1 MKKYFLLLLCFA
13 GWKNLIK
20 AQTVPD
26 SLVEEISSMN
36 DSSNIQKKLFI
47 FTDKTD
53 NSNINN
59 LRSQNFIPLQVYQ
72 QGKKSASALILHPFY
87 LRFACSNK
95 SDKPISFYFY
105 PGMFY
110 SRSELYR
117 NNNGVPEPI
126 AKRKNEDVFQLI
138 ALKAGEKTEFTAEL
152 QSDRSGRN
160 SINPQLININYL
172 EKYRILQYDQG
183 SDIKTVGFIFCGVL
197 MMMVLFMGT
206 SYLLNKRKEYL
217 YNCLYSL
224 CMCVLVLMY
233 SLLSK
238 KASIFTSFFYS
249 YLDMVVF
256 MAGLIFYI
264 AFTRKFLNTKVNYPI
279 LNKIF
284 KTEELVLIGLLIF
297 YSIIHFFTPFYKI
310 EWMIGYV
317 MKFIAILLGIVYIVI
332 ALRQK
337 KNKLLYY
344 LAAGNIFSIIFSSVA
359 LGLIILNIRPS
370 NLWTSSLF
378 YTELGIVLE
387 LIFFLYGLA
396 YKNRSELIERTRME
410 EAIKLET
417 EKQTFE
423 TQLAVL
429 QAQQKERNRISADMH
444 DDLGSG
450 MTAIRLYS
458 ELAKKKIT
466 TPMLEIE
473 KISSSADELIN
484 KMNTI
489 IWTMSSSNDTLGN
502 LVAYIRSYALEY
514 LEDKGI
520 DCTINIEN
528 ENPNWVVPGTI
539 RRNVFMIVKETLNNI
554 LKHAKATKVDITY
567 KETPGLLR
575 LTIHDNGVGIDKENL
590 REFGNGL
597 KNMKER
603 AESIG
608 AEFFITN
615 ETGTCTTLQY
625 RYKVQDVP
633 DV

>member
-1 MKKYFLLLLCFA
+1 MKKYFLLLFCFIS
-13 GWKNLIK
+13 WRTPTK

-26 SLVEEISSMN
+26 SLVEEISIMN
-36 DSSNIQKKLFI
+36 DSSSLQKKLFI
-47 FTDKTD
+47 LTD
-53 NSNINN
+53 NSGRSNINN
-59 LRSQNFIPLQVYQ
+59 LPAEDFIPLQVYRHN
-72 QGKKSASALILHPFY
+72 KSSLSALILHPFY
-87 LRFACSNK
+87 LRFTCSNN
-95 SDKPISFYFY
+95 SDKPVSFYFY
-105 PGMFY
+105 PGLFY
-110 SRSELYR
+110 SRSEIYR
-117 NNNGVPEPI
+117 ATATGTPELIP
-126 AKRKNEDVFQLI
+126 KDETHGVFQLI
-138 ALKAGEKTEFTAEL
+138 RMNAGEKTQFTALL

-160 SINPQLININYL
+160 SINPQLINSEYL

-197 MMMVLFMGT
+197 LMMVLFMGT

-217 YNCLYSL
+217 YNCLYSF
-224 CMCVLVLMY
+224 CMFLLVLMY

-238 KASIFTSFFYS
+238 KGSTLASFFYS
-249 YLDMVVF
+249 YLDLVVL

-264 AFTRKFLNTKVNYPI
+264 AFTRKFLNTKVNYPL
-279 LNKIF
+279 LNKLF
-284 KTEELVLIGLLIF
+284 KVEELVLVGLLVF
-297 YSIIHFFTPFYKI
+297 FSIIHFLTPYYKI
-310 EWMIGYV
+310 EWAIGYV
-317 MKFIAILLGIVYIVI
+317 MKFIAIGLGIVYIVI
-332 ALRQK
+332 AIRQK

-344 LAAGNIFSIIFSSVA
+344 LAAGNAFSIIFSSIA
-359 LGLIILNIRPS
+359 LTLIILNIRPV

-423 TQLAVL
+423 RQLAVL

-466 TPMLEIE
+466 SPMPEID

-484 KMNTI
+484 KMNAI
-489 IWTMSSSNDTLGN
+489 IWTMSSSNDSLGN

-520 DCTINIEN
+520 NCTINIDN
-528 ENPNWVVPGTI
+528 KDPNLVVPGII
-539 RRNVFMIVKETLNNI
+539 RRNVFLIVKETLNNI
-554 LKHAKATKVDITY
+554 LKHAKADKVEINYT
-567 KETPGLLR
+567 ETPGLLK
-575 LTIHDNGVGIDKENL
+575 LTIQDNGVGINKNSL

-608 AEFFITN
+608 CNYFISN
-615 ETGTCTTLQY
+615 SNGTLTTLQY
-625 RYKVQDVP
+625 QYKEV
-633 DV
+633 